1 VYGSRGTYTSMR
13 PFRNPEL
20 DFIDVF
26 DFFSDAPQ
34 RREDG

>member
-1 VYGSRGTYTSMR
+1 MR

-34 RREDG
+34 RCEDG

>member
-1 VYGSRGTYTSMR
+1 MR

-26 DFFSDAPQ
+26 DLFSDAPQ
-34 RREDG
+34 RLEDG